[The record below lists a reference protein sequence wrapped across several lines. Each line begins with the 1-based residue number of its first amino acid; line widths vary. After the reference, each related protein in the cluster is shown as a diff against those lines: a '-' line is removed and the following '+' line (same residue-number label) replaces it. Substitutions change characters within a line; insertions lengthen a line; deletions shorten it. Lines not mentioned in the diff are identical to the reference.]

1 MRNPILVALI
11 AALMA
16 MPVQAGERD
25 LERLQDEAVERLQAY
40 VRIDTVNPPGN
51 ESRGVEY
58 LAQLLAAAGIKYET
72 AESAPGRGNLWA
84 RLEGGPGKAL
94 VLLHHIDVVPADPR
108 FWTTDPLGGEIRDGY
123 LYGRGTVD
131 TKSLGIF
138 GLQAFLELHRAGK
151 PLSRP
156 VIFVATADEEA
167 GGEFG
172 AGWLV
177 QNRPEIFAD
186 AGLLLNEGGSG
197 IVSGTRQILS
207 VEAAQKVPLWLRLT
221 VTDRPGHG
229 SAPRPQSSV
238 TRLVRALDIIARNPF
253 EPRVVPAVDQYAK
266 ARAAAGIG
274 SQPERGA
281 DLGAAIRDAD
291 FLKKVR
297 AEDPAFAALLQ
308 DTCAIT
314 RLHGSDKI
322 NVVPPEAWAEIDCRL
337 LPDQDPD
344 VFIALLH
351 KLIGDDGVQI
361 QKLAS
366 WGPTSSPLDS
376 PLFAAIEAVGA
387 KHHPGAKV
395 TPAVLNGFTD
405 SHFFRE
411 RGIAAYGYSPI
422 MMPIEEI
429 LRVHGNDERLSIEN
443 IRRGTVM
450 MLELVEWLVYAP
462 E

>member
-1 MRNPILVALI
+1 MIVLAACLI
-11 AALMA
+11 AM
-16 MPVQAGERD
+16 QAVAAETN

-58 LAQLLAAAGIKYET
+58 LAQLLSSAGIKYET
-72 AESAPGRGNLWA
+72 AESAPGRSNLWA

-108 FWTTDPLGGEIRDGY
+108 FWTAAPFGGEIRDGY

-131 TKSLGIF
+131 MKSLGIF
-138 GLQAFLELHRAGK
+138 GLQAFIELHRAGK
-151 PLSRP
+151 TLNRP
-156 VIFVATADEEA
+156 VLFVATADEEA

-172 AGWLV
+172 AGWLL

-197 IVSGTRQILS
+197 MASGSRQILS
-207 VEAAQKVPLWLRLT
+207 VEVAQRVPLWLRLT

-281 DLGAAIRDAD
+281 DLGAAIRDAA
-291 FLKKVR
+291 FLAKVR

-314 RLHGSDKI
+314 RLHGSDKV
-322 NVVPPEAWAEIDCRL
+322 NVIPPEAWAEIDCRL

-344 VFIALLH
+344 AFVAQLH
-351 KLIGDDGVQI
+351 KLIGDDGVEI
-361 QKLAS
+361 QKLLS
-366 WGPTSSPLDS
+366 WGPTTSPVDS

-395 TPAVLNGFTD
+395 TPAVLNAFTD

-411 RGIAAYGYSPI
+411 RGIDAYGF
-422 MMPIEEI
+422 
-429 LRVHGNDERLSIEN
+429 
-443 IRRGTVM
+443 
-450 MLELVEWLVYAP
+450 
-462 E
+462 

>member
-1 MRNPILVALI
+1 MTG
-11 AALMA
+11 LMA
-16 MPVQAGERD
+16 MQAQAGERD

-58 LAQLLAAAGIKYET
+58 LAQLLASAGIKVET

-108 FWTTDPLGGEIRDGY
+108 FWTTAPLGGEIRDGY

-131 TKSLGIF
+131 TKGLGIF
-138 GLQAFLELHRAGK
+138 GLQAFIELHRAGK

-197 IVSGTRQILS
+197 IESGTRQMLG

-274 SQPERGA
+274 SQPERAA
-281 DLGAAIRDAD
+281 DLGAAIGDAE
-291 FLKKVR
+291 FLKQVR

-308 DTCAIT
+308 DTCAVT

-322 NVVPPEAWAEIDCRL
+322 NDDTARGVGRDRLPLAAGPGSGRVHRAAPQADWRRRRRDPEADELGADDVAGRFAAVRRDRGRRGEASSGSEGHAGRADRIHRQPFLPRARNRSLRLRADHAAGRGDRGCTATTSDCR
-337 LPDQDPD
+337 
-344 VFIALLH
+344 
-351 KLIGDDGVQI
+351 
-361 QKLAS
+361 S
-366 WGPTSSPLDS
+366 RTS
-376 PLFAAIEAVGA
+376 AAA
-387 KHHPGAKV
+387 
-395 TPAVLNGFTD
+395 
-405 SHFFRE
+405 R
-411 RGIAAYGYSPI
+411 
-422 MMPIEEI
+422 
-429 LRVHGNDERLSIEN
+429 
-443 IRRGTVM
+443 
-450 MLELVEWLVYAP
+450 
-462 E
+462 

>member
-1 MRNPILVALI
+1 MRNPIL
-11 AALMA
+11 AAVVTGLMA
-16 MPVQAGERD
+16 TQAQAAERD

-58 LAQLLAAAGIKYET
+58 LARLLASAGIEYET

-108 FWTTDPLGGEIRDGY
+108 FWSTAPLGGEIRDGY
-123 LYGRGTVD
+123 LYGRGTLD
-131 TKSLGIF
+131 TKGPGIF
-138 GLQAFLELHRAGK
+138 SLQAFLELHRAGK

-167 GGEFG
+167 GGAFG

-177 QNRPEIFAD
+177 KNRPEIFAD
-186 AGLLLNEGGSG
+186 AGLLLNEGGFGIESG
-197 IVSGTRQILS
+197 DRQMIG
-207 VEAAQKVPLWLRLT
+207 VEVAQKVPLWLRLT

-229 SAPRPQSSV
+229 SAPWPQSSV
-238 TRLVRALDIIARNPF
+238 TRLVRALDIVGGNPF
-253 EPRVVPAVDQYAK
+253 EPRVIPAVDQYAK

-274 SQPERGA
+274 SQPARGA
-281 DLGAAIRDAD
+281 DLGAAIRDDD
-291 FLKKVR
+291 FLAKLR

-308 DTCAIT
+308 DTCAVT

-322 NVVPPEAWAEIDCRL
+322 NTIPPEAWAELDCRL
-337 LPDQDPD
+337 LPDQDPEA
-344 VFIALLH
+344 FIALLR
-351 KLIGDDGVQI
+351 KLIGDEGVEI
-361 QKLAS
+361 QKLMS
-366 WGPTSSPLDS
+366 WGPTTSPLDS

-395 TPAVLNGFTD
+395 TPAVLNAFTD

-411 RGIAAYGYSPI
+411 RGIQAYGYSPV
-422 MMPIEEI
+422 MLPIEEVQ
-429 LRVHGNDERLSIEN
+429 RVHGNDERLSIEN

-450 MLELVEWLVYAP
+450 MLELVERLVYAP